1 MEFLF
6 SNILVIAAGI
16 FILWLIIKL
25 FLTPIKWIFK
35 LLINT
40 LVGFAALWVI
50 NFFGDFIGI
59 SLALNW
65 INALVVGVF
74 GFPGVVVLLVLKYLI

>member
-6 SNILVIAAGI
+6 SNILIIIAGV
-16 FILWLIIKL
+16 FVLWLIIKL

-40 LVGFAALWVI
+40 LVGFAALWVL

-59 SLALNW
+59 SLGLNW

-74 GFPGVVVLLVLKYLI
+74 GFPGVVLLLVLKYLI